1 MRSHTSEPV
10 GATGGT
16 VSPETRPGPSVVVAV
31 DGSGSSYHATAWAA
45 TEAGLRHRPLRI
57 VISVGVPRR
66 FGPALVLSEEDLG
79 LLRAE
84 GDRVLTEAA
93 RVARVSGGET
103 LAIDTEITDGPI
115 VPDLIDRSL
124 RAVMLVVGSRGLGA
138 IRRGLLGSVSS
149 AITRHAHC
157 PVAVVHSSSATDP
170 VSAGKPVLVGVD
182 GTANSV
188 PAVEL
193 AFAEASWRKVGLTAM
208 HVWSDTS
215 GIDLPLAEW
224 EPLRQREGAVLGE
237 SLAGFG
243 ERYPEVSVGRI
254 LMRDRPVRALL
265 DESDNAQLLVT
276 GSHGRGGFTGM
287 LLGSTST
294 ALLHSV
300 ECPMIVV
307 RDGRAKPANRPESAG
322 RGL

>member
-1 MRSHTSEPV
+1 MRSHTSESV
-10 GATGGT
+10 GATEGT
-16 VSPETRPGPSVVVAV
+16 VPSETRLGTSVVVAV
-31 DGSGSSYHATAWAA
+31 DGSGTSYHAAAWAA
-45 TEAGLRHRPLRI
+45 AEAGLRHRPLRI
-57 VISVGVPRR
+57 VISVGIPRR
-66 FGPALVLSEEDLG
+66 FGPALILDEEDLG

-84 GDRVLTEAA
+84 GDRVLTEAI
-93 RVARVSGGET
+93 RVARASGGET
-103 LAIDTEITDGPI
+103 LAIDTEMTDEPI
-115 VPDLIDRSL
+115 VPALIDRSR
-124 RAVMLVVGSRGLGA
+124 RAVMLVVGSRGFGA

-149 AITRHAHC
+149 ALTRHAHC

-237 SLAGFG
+237 CLAGFG
-243 ERYPEVSVGRI
+243 ECYPEVPVGRI

-307 RDGRAKPANRPESAG
+307 RDGRATPANRPEPVV